1 VNNRRWAKPLFMA
14 LALFATP
21 SHAERVV
28 VLDLQGDARAK
39 VRGQLERAIRSEGL
53 LLVQLRKYKQE
64 ADRRRI
70 RGARAGHPQAVAS
83 MSRAL
88 DLSGVVRGRVKKQSL
103 VATLIDSSGREAF
116 TRTVDLVRGALPGEA
131 AASFASNVAGA
142 LRPKTVAAPTP
153 PPKAEPPPETKPET
167 AGQTLPELD
176 LGPDTPRQDTAKKV
190 EKKVQD
196 AESGVAAEAGEVQRV
211 ERPQE
216 LRHQIGPRFVSA
228 RLTLSPT
235 WRNYCAR
242 PGVSSCKDYDSMPAG
257 ARPLGDT
264 VDFKSG
270 SPYAGIGLEA
280 ELFPLI
286 DVNRWL
292 AGLGIEANYA
302 RGFSS
307 TNVTQGT
314 TTRSVSGTDNAFSA
328 LLAYRYY
335 FPVAVL
341 TGPQPGYGG
350 LRFGYGV
357 RDFSVD
363 STAGTPLLGSS
374 RSYPLAGVE
383 ISVPIA
389 WYLRVEAAGNLF
401 FGPKAGQDQLADY
414 GGTVSSSGLEFAF
427 GVSGDVWG
435 PVGYVA
441 KFKYAKY
448 SDTFSGRGTSW
459 QNGGTAEE
467 TYAGLFAGASVSY

>member
-1 VNNRRWAKPLFMA
+1 VSTRRCAKPLFVA
-14 LALFATP
+14 VALFATA
-21 SHAERVV
+21 SHAQRVV

-39 VRGQLERAIRSEGL
+39 VRGQLEKAIRGEGL

-64 ADRRRI
+64 ADRRRV
-70 RGARAGHPQAVAS
+70 RGARAGHPAAVAT

-103 VATLIDSSGREAF
+103 TATFVDSSGREVL
-116 TRTVDLVRGALPGEA
+116 TRAVDLVRGALPGEA
-131 AASFASNVAGA
+131 ASSFASDIAGA

-153 PPKAEPPPETKPET
+153 PPKAELPPETKPEI

-176 LGPDTPRQDTAKKV
+176 LSPDTSKSDAAKKV
-190 EKKVQD
+190 EKKAPE

-211 ERPQE
+211 ERAQE
-216 LRHQIGPRFVSA
+216 PRRGIGPKFVSA
-228 RLTLSPT
+228 RITLSPT

-242 PGVSSCKDYDSMPAG
+242 PGVSSCQAYDSTPAG
-257 ARPLGDT
+257 ARPPGDT
-264 VDFKSG
+264 VDFKSQ
-270 SPYAGIGLEA
+270 SPYAGVGLEA
-280 ELFPLI
+280 ELFPLVE
-286 DVNRWL
+286 VNRWL
-292 AGLGIEANYA
+292 GGLGLEMNYA

-335 FPVAVL
+335 FPLAVL

-350 LRFGYGV
+350 LHFGYGL
-357 RDFSVD
+357 RNFSVD
-363 STAGTPLLGSS
+363 STSGTPLLGSS
-374 RSYPLAGVE
+374 RSYPLAGLE
-383 ISVPIA
+383 ISVPVA
-389 WYLRVEAAGNLF
+389 WYLRLEAAGNLF
-401 FGPKAGQDQLADY
+401 FGPSAGQDQRADY
-414 GGTVSSSGLEFAF
+414 GPTVSSSGLEFAF

-448 SDTFSGRGTSW
+448 SDTFSGRGASW

-467 TYAGLFAGASVSY
+467 SYAGLFAGASVSY